1 MIERLG
7 VSGFAVARDVTL
19 ALAPGPGLNVL
30 TGETGAGKSIIVDAL
45 DFLFGGRH
53 GRGVVADGAESAVV
67 RATVLAG
74 EERLPVERAV
84 RLSGRTSGRIGGET
98 APAAALQEL
107 GARVIDIHGQSEQLT
122 LLRPAVQL
130 AVLDAFGG
138 LRERRDALAAQ
149 VRELRALRRE
159 IEAVSLDSRERERLL
174 GQLRHEAGEI
184 ADAGLAPG
192 EDEALRREQRRL
204 ASVGRLLAAS
214 ATALEALDAPAIAEA
229 VAALEEIAEGDP
241 DAGGLAGQGVTLEQA
256 AADLAR
262 SLRAYRETLEDDPA
276 RREAVE
282 ARLDL
287 IARLRRKYGET
298 VEAILAYEREAR
310 ERLEAIETAGASLDD
325 LRERADAL
333 AASAAEEAA
342 ALSLAR
348 REAAARLIAAV
359 SAELARLEMPGASL
373 AAGFACEDDPGGLA
387 VALPDY
393 EAVGPEAAPAGGGEP
408 GTRAFTESGVDQ
420 LELLASFNP
429 GSAPRP
435 LRSVASGGETSRFLL
450 ALTTVLGAAAEPR
463 LVVLDEVDEGVGGR
477 AGAVVGEALRRL
489 AERHQVLCVTHL
501 PQVAAFGA
509 RHFVVTKSGGGDG
522 VWSDIEEV
530 EGEARLREIALMLG
544 GDTPAN
550 RAAAADL
557 LRSAPDSTG

>member
-1 MIERLG
+1 MIEQLT
-7 VSGFAVARDVTL
+7 VTGFAVARDVTL
-19 ALAPGPGLNVL
+19 APGPGLNVI

-53 GRGVVADGAESAVV
+53 GRGVVADGAESARV
-67 RATVLAG
+67 RASVRTG
-74 EERLPVERAV
+74 DDRLTVERTV
-84 RLSGRTSGRIGGET
+84 RLSGRTAGRIGDDS
-98 APAAALQEL
+98 APAERLREL

-138 LRERRDALAAQ
+138 LRDQRDALAAQ

-159 IEAVSLDSRERERLL
+159 IEAIGADSRERERLL
-174 GQLRHEAGEI
+174 DQLRFEVDEI
-184 ADAGLAPG
+184 AQAGLVPG
-192 EDEALRREQRRL
+192 EDDALRREQRRL
-204 ASVGRLLAAS
+204 ASIERLLAAS

-229 VAALEEIAEGDP
+229 VAALEEIAEADP
-241 DAGGLAGQGVTLEQA
+241 DATGIRAEGVTLEQV
-256 AADLAR
+256 AADLGR
-262 SLRAYRETLEDDPA
+262 SLRAYRETLEDDPE
-276 RREAVE
+276 RREAID

-287 IARLRRKYGET
+287 IARLRRKYGES
-298 VEAILAYEREAR
+298 VEAILQYESSAR
-310 ERLEAIETAGASLDD
+310 ERLQAMETAGSSLEE
-325 LRERADAL
+325 LRERAAAL
-333 AASAAEEAA
+333 AASAAEAAA

-348 REAAARLIAAV
+348 RQAAGRLITEVA
-359 SAELARLEMPGASL
+359 AELAHLEMPGASL
-373 AAGFACEDDPGGLA
+373 AAGFACEDAPDGLG
-387 VALPDY
+387 VTLPDY
-393 EAVGPEAAPAGGGEP
+393 EVVAPDAASSGGGEP
-408 GTRAFTESGVDQ
+408 GRRAFTESGVDQ
-420 LELLASFNP
+420 MELLAAFNP
-429 GSAPRP
+429 GSPPRP

-477 AGAVVGEALRRL
+477 AGSVVGEALRRL

-501 PQVAAFGA
+501 PQVAAYGA
-509 RHFVVTKSGGGDG
+509 RHFVVSKASEDDRT
-522 VWSDIEEV
+522 WSDIEEV

-557 LRSAPDSTG
+557 LQSAGE

>member
-1 MIERLG
+1 MIEQLT
-7 VSGFAVARDVTL
+7 VTGFAVARDVTL
-19 ALAPGPGLNVL
+19 APGPGLNVV

-53 GRGVVADGAESAVV
+53 GRGVVAAGAESARVC
-67 RATVLAG
+67 ATVQAG
-74 EERLPVERAV
+74 EQCLAVERTV
-84 RLSGRTSGRIGGET
+84 RLSGRTAGRIEGES
-98 APAAALQEL
+98 APAEKLREL

-122 LLRPAVQL
+122 LLRPAIQL

-138 LRERRDALAAQ
+138 LQAQRDALAAQ

-174 GQLRHEAGEI
+174 DQLRFEVEEI
-184 ADAGLAPG
+184 ANAGLAPG
-192 EDEALRREQRRL
+192 EDDALRREQRRL
-204 ASVGRLLAAS
+204 ASVERLLAAS
-214 ATALEALDAPAIAEA
+214 ATALEALDAPPIAEA

-241 DAGGLAGQGVTLEQA
+241 DAVDLAGQGVTLEQT

-262 SLRAYRETLEDDPA
+262 ALRAYRETLEDDPE
-276 RREAVE
+276 RRDILD

-287 IARLRRKYGET
+287 IARLRRKYGENID
-298 VEAILAYEREAR
+298 AILQYEQSAR
-310 ERLEAIETAGASLDD
+310 ERLDAIETAGSSLEE

-333 AASAAEEAA
+333 AASAAEAA
-342 ALSLAR
+342 ASLSLAR
-348 REAAARLIAAV
+348 REAATRLITEV

-373 AAGFACEDDPGGLA
+373 AAGFACEDAPDGFA
-387 VALPDY
+387 VTLPDY
-393 EAVGPEAAPAGGGEP
+393 EVVAPDAAPSGGGEP
-408 GTRAFTESGVDQ
+408 GNRAFTESGVDQ
-420 LELLASFNP
+420 MELLASFNA
-429 GSAPRP
+429 GSPPRP

-477 AGAVVGEALRRL
+477 AGSVVGEALRRL
-489 AERHQVLCVTHL
+489 SERHQVLCVTHL
-501 PQVAAFGA
+501 PQVAAYGA
-509 RHFVVTKSGGGDG
+509 RHFVVTKASEGART
-522 VWSDIEEV
+522 WSDIEEV
-530 EGEARLREIALMLG
+530 EGEARLIEVALMLG

-557 LRSAPDSTG
+557 LQAASV

>member
-1 MIERLG
+1 MIEHLG
-7 VSGFAVARDVTL
+7 VSGFAVARDVT
-19 ALAPGPGLNVL
+19 LAPGPGLNVL

-67 RATVLAG
+67 RATVRAG
-74 EERLPVERAV
+74 EERLPVERTV

-98 APAAALQEL
+98 APAAALREL

-138 LRERRDALAAQ
+138 LRERRDALAARA
-149 VRELRALRRE
+149 RELRALRRE

-174 GQLRHEAGEI
+174 DQLRFEAEEI
-184 ADAGLAPG
+184 ANAGLAPG

-229 VAALEEIAEGDP
+229 VAALDEIAEGDP
-241 DAGGLAGQGVTLEQA
+241 DAGDFAAQGVTLEQA

-276 RREAVE
+276 RRDAIE

-310 ERLEAIETAGASLDD
+310 QRLEAIETAGASLDD

-333 AASAAEEAA
+333 AGEAAEAA
-342 ALSLAR
+342 ESLSLAR

-373 AAGFACEDDPGGLA
+373 AAGFACEDAPDGLA
-387 VALPDY
+387 LALPDY
-393 EAVGPEAAPAGGGEP
+393 EVVGPDAAPSGGGEP

-429 GSAPRP
+429 GSPPRP

-477 AGAVVGEALRRL
+477 AGSVVGEALRRL

-501 PQVAAFGA
+501 PQVAAYGA
-509 RHFVVTKSGGGDG
+509 RHFVVTKASDGGGA
-522 VWSDIEEV
+522 WSDIEEV

-550 RAAAADL
+550 RAAATDL
-557 LRSAPDSTG
+557 LRAAPD

>member
-1 MIERLG
+1 MIERLT
-7 VSGFAVARDVTL
+7 VSGFAVARDVT
-19 ALAPGPGLNVL
+19 LAPGPGLNVL

-67 RATVLAG
+67 RATVRDG
-74 EERLPVERAV
+74 DERLPVERTV

-98 APAAALQEL
+98 APAERLREL

-174 GQLRHEAGEI
+174 DQLRFEAEEI
-184 ADAGLAPG
+184 ANAGLAPG

-229 VAALEEIAEGDP
+229 VAALDEIAEGDP

-256 AADLAR
+256 AADLSR
-262 SLRAYRETLEDDPA
+262 SLRAYRETLEDDPE
-276 RREAVE
+276 RRDAIE

-310 ERLEAIETAGASLDD
+310 GRLEAIETAGASLDD

-333 AASAAEEAA
+333 AVEAAEDAA

-373 AAGFACEDDPGGLA
+373 AAGFACEDAPDGLA

-393 EAVGPEAAPAGGGEP
+393 EVVGPDAAPSGGGEP

-477 AGAVVGEALRRL
+477 AGSVVGEALRRL

-509 RHFVVTKSGGGDG
+509 RHFVVTKASDGGGA
-522 VWSDIEEV
+522 WSDIEEV

-557 LRSAPDSTG
+557 LRAAPE

>member
-1 MIERLG
+1 VIEQLT
-7 VSGFAVARDVTL
+7 VTGFAVARDV
-19 ALAPGPGLNVL
+19 ALAPGPGLNVI

-53 GRGVVADGAESAVV
+53 GRGVVAAGADSARVCATV
-67 RATVLAG
+67 RAGDDCLA
-74 EERLPVERAV
+74 VERTV
-84 RLSGRTSGRIGGET
+84 RLSGRTAGRIDGET
-98 APAAALQEL
+98 APADRLREL

-138 LRERRDALAAQ
+138 FRDRRDDLAAK

-159 IEAVSLDSRERERLL
+159 IEAVSLDSRERERLID
-174 GQLRHEAGEI
+174 QLRFETEEI
-184 ADAGLAPG
+184 EGAGLVPG

-204 ASVGRLLAAS
+204 ASVERLLAAS
-214 ATALEALDAPAIAEA
+214 ATALEALDAPPIAEA
-229 VAALEEIAEGDP
+229 VAALEEIAESDP
-241 DAGGLAGQGVTLEQA
+241 DEDGLAAQGVSLEQT
-256 AADLAR
+256 AADLGR
-262 SLRAYRETLEDDPA
+262 SLRAYRETIEDDPE
-276 RREAVE
+276 RREAID

-287 IARLRRKYGET
+287 IARLRRKYGES
-298 VEAILAYEREAR
+298 VEAILAYERVAR
-310 ERLEAIETAGASLDD
+310 ERLDAIETAGASLED

-333 AASAAEEAA
+333 AAAAAETAA
-342 ALSLAR
+342 SLSLAR
-348 REAAARLIAAV
+348 REAAARLIAEV
-359 SAELARLEMPGASL
+359 SAELERLEMPGASL
-373 AAGFACEDDPGGLA
+373 AAGFACEDDAAGLA
-387 VALPDY
+387 VTLPDY
-393 EAVGPEAAPAGGGEP
+393 EVVAPSADSPGGGEP

-420 LELLASFNP
+420 MELLASFNP
-429 GSAPRP
+429 GSPPRP

-477 AGAVVGEALRRL
+477 AGSVVGEALRRL

-501 PQVAAFGA
+501 PQVAAYGA
-509 RHFVVTKSGGGDG
+509 RHFVVAKASEDG
-522 VWSDIEEV
+522 SAWSDIEEV
-530 EGEARLREIALMLG
+530 EGEARLRELALMLG

-557 LRSAPDSTG
+557 LRAAG